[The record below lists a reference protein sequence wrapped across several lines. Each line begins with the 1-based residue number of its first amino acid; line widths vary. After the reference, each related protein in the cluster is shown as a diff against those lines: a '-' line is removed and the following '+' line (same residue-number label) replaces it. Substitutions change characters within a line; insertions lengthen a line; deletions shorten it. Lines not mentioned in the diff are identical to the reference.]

1 MYHKKKYCFYFLYKF
16 ADLYILKNIY
26 FKITSELI
34 IAYFSIDESQKF
46 YLMNIKEH
54 WIIKLYIYIYMS
66 IKFFIA
72 LFLLFYFIFL
82 ILLSYKK
89 YIKTKHNKRIDIL
102 F

>member
-1 MYHKKKYCFYFLYKF
+1 
-16 ADLYILKNIY
+16 
-26 FKITSELI
+26 
-34 IAYFSIDESQKF
+34 
-46 YLMNIKEH
+46 
-54 WIIKLYIYIYMS
+54 MS
-66 IKFFIA
+66 IKFFIV